1 MRQTRRPYVTTGIT
15 TMSRSQLAPGKS
27 NFKRFLAGL
36 SAIVVTGL
44 LMANS
49 ASASGTKFLL
59 VDDEDAAFT
68 STGLTSICYQNT
80 SATELNGA
88 PIGECAKYVNA
99 ANGGVA
105 TGTWD
110 FGVVSTGAG
119 GSYTIEAFVPDDF
132 VGNADGLTYT
142 VQQNSAALFCNGTW
156 NSIGTFTGVSH
167 QGVGIEGNWLVLG
180 SITLPSTTSCF
191 RVVLTNNSA
200 SSTSRIWFDAV
211 RLQREFESKT
221 TIPDMPVSASALV
234 AGTTYVTSA
243 TNGSPTTLATLVFAC
258 PKSGT
263 VIVSGS
269 GESAAVGNAGSAFIG
284 LAYSISKD
292 STASDNSNV
301 VQSSALSG
309 FNGDAN
315 RDFLFVQR
323 SDACTGG
330 TNVTYRL
337 TGYATT
343 PQTKIAGVGGNS
355 FIWNARLTAQY
366 TP

>member
-1 MRQTRRPYVTTGIT
+1 
-15 TMSRSQLAPGKS
+15 MSRSQRTPGKS
-27 NFKRFLAGL
+27 GFTRFLAGL
-36 SAIVVTGL
+36 SAIIVTGL

-59 VDDEDAAFT
+59 VDDEDANFT
-68 STGLTSICYQNT
+68 GSGLTSICYQNT
-80 SATELNGA
+80 TTTELNGP

-105 TGTWD
+105 SATWD
-110 FGVVSTGAG
+110 FGNVSTGAG
-119 GSYTIEAFVPDDF
+119 GSYTVEAYIPDDF

-142 VQQNSAALFCNGTW
+142 VQQNSQALFCGGTW
-156 NSIGTFTGVSH
+156 NTIGTFTSISQ
-167 QGVGIEGNWLVLG
+167 QGSGIEGNWLVLG

-191 RVVLTNNSA
+191 RVVLTNNST
-200 SSTSRIWFDAV
+200 SSTSRLWADAV
-211 RLQREFESKT
+211 RIQREFESKT
-221 TIPDMPVSASALV
+221 TIPDMPTASSQLA
-234 AGTTYVTSA
+234 AATTYITSSVQA
-243 TNGSPTTLATLVFAC
+243 TPTTLATLVFAC

-269 GESAAVGNAGSAFIG
+269 GESAAVANVGGTFFG

-292 STASDNSNV
+292 STATDNSNV

-323 SDACTGG
+323 SDSCTGG

-337 TGYATT
+337 TGYGTTAAT
-343 PQTKIAGVGGNS
+343 KVAGGGGNS

>member
-1 MRQTRRPYVTTGIT
+1 
-15 TMSRSQLAPGKS
+15 MSRSQRTPGKS
-27 NFKRFLAGL
+27 GFKRLLAGL
-36 SAIVVTGL
+36 SAIIVTGL

-59 VDDEDAAFT
+59 VDDEDSGFT
-68 STGLTSICYQNT
+68 TSGMS
-80 SATELNGA
+80 SACFDNGA
-88 PIGECAKYVNA
+88 VGILNAPPIGECMHYVNA
-99 ANGGVA
+99 AAGGVA
-105 TGTWD
+105 SATWD
-110 FGVVSTGAG
+110 FGNISTGAG
-119 GSYTIEAFVPDDF
+119 GSYTVEAFIPDDSN
-132 VGNADGLTYT
+132 VNAGGLTYS
-142 VQQNSAALFCNGTW
+142 VQQNSQALFCGGTW
-156 NSIGTFTGVSH
+156 NTIGSFTGVT
-167 QGVGIEGNWLVLG
+167 QEDRDGNWLVLG
-180 SITLPSTTSCF
+180 SITLPSTVSCF

-200 SSTSRIWFDAV
+200 TSTLRLMADAM
-211 RLQREFESKT
+211 RLQREFESKS
-221 TIPDMPVSASALV
+221 TIPDMPVSSSALA

-243 TNGSPTTLATLVFAC
+243 TNGTPTTLATLVFAC

-292 STASDNSNV
+292 STATDNSNV

-323 SDACTGG
+323 SDSCTGG

-343 PQTKIAGVGGNS
+343 GATKIAGVGGNS

>member
-1 MRQTRRPYVTTGIT
+1 
-15 TMSRSQLAPGKS
+15 MSRSQRTTEKS
-27 NFKRFLAGL
+27 SLKRFLAGL
-36 SAIVVTGL
+36 SAIIVTGL

-49 ASASGTKFLL
+49 ASASGTKFVLI
-59 VDDEDAAFT
+59 DDEDAGFT
-68 STGLTSICYQNT
+68 SSGLSLSCFDNT
-80 SATELNGA
+80 VAGVLNGP
-88 PIGECAKYVNA
+88 PIGECSHYVNA
-99 ANGGVA
+99 AVGGVA
-105 TGTWD
+105 SATWN
-110 FGVVSTGAG
+110 FGNISTGAG
-119 GSYTIEAFVPDDF
+119 GNYTVEAFIPDDS
-132 VGNADGLTYT
+132 VGNATGLTYT
-142 VQQNSAALFCNGTW
+142 VQQNSAPLFCDGTW
-156 NSIGTFTGVSH
+156 NAIGTFTGVS
-167 QGVGIEGNWLVLG
+167 QDDRDGNWLVLG
-180 SITLPSTTSCF
+180 SIALPSTTSCF
-191 RVVLTNNSA
+191 RVILTNASA
-200 SSTSRIWFDAV
+200 ASTSRMFADAM
-211 RLQREFESKT
+211 RMQREFESKT
-221 TIPDMPVSASALV
+221 TIPDMPVSASALA

-263 VIVSGS
+263 VVVSGS

-323 SDACTGG
+323 SDSCTGG